1 MANESDRV
9 ELGMA
14 ELLQRSGSRCE
25 DNKHAGADLRHGP
38 GPEVWLPGRSQAQRF
53 RHRQPVVILGRR
65 IALAVEHLR
74 WGG

>member
-1 MANESDRV
+1 MQGQTSGMGRDLKFGCLVDRK
-9 ELGMA
+9 
-14 ELLQRSGSRCE
+14 R
-25 DNKHAGADLRHGP
+25 K
-38 GPEVWLPGRSQAQRF
+38 RF